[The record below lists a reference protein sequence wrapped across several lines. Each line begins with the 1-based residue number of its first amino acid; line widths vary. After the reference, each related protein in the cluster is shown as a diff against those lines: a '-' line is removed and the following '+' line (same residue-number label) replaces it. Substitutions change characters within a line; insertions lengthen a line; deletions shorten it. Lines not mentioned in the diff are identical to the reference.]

1 MSSIF
6 CVKFIDPLRQEMEL
20 QLGLHANDFAPRA
33 CRAGV
38 AVAGGVAIVIKLNS
52 ALKDEGGWVRAM

>member
-1 MSSIF
+1 MSSRLIKSCTSVVSF
-6 CVKFIDPLRQEMEL
+6 VGKS
-20 QLGLHANDFAPRA
+20 ANDFAPRA